1 MAESRNIDTQATLDI
16 ETAGSRLQAARQAAG
31 LSRSDIAARTKIPER
46 HIGSIEAGD
55 YGALAGRSYATGFS
69 RTYARAVGLDAETI
83 VQMVRHEIGRGQH
96 DERRLA
102 PTFEPG
108 DPSRIPGLSVVWIGV
123 AGALAVVIGA
133 FVFWRSFWS
142 PAAELPSL
150 LPAETSATKIAATK
164 TAAAAPGTPAVP
176 VDAVRPQ
183 GPVVFTATE
192 DRVWVKFYNA
202 AGEQILQKQMAL
214 GESYTVPAQAQGP
227 RLWTGR
233 PDALRITV
241 GGREVPRLSDQ
252 PIAVKDVPVSA
263 AALLGR
269 PPAPPSATPSARP
282 SARPSAPAP

>member
-1 MAESRNIDTQATLDI
+1 MAESRNVDAQATLDM
-16 ETAGSRLQAARQAAG
+16 ETAGSRLQAARKAAG

-55 YGALAGRSYATGFS
+55 YDALAGRSYATGFS

-83 VQMVRHEIGRGQH
+83 VQMVRHEMGRGQH
-96 DERRLA
+96 DERRVA

-108 DPSRIPGLSVVWIGV
+108 DPSRIPGHSVVWIGI
-123 AGALAVVIGA
+123 AGALVVVIGA
-133 FVFWRSFWS
+133 FFFWRSFWF

-150 LPAETSATKIAATK
+150 LPSETPAAK
-164 TAAAAPGTPAVP
+164 TAPAVP
-176 VDAVRPQ
+176 RTPAAVPRAPAGQAGADRPR

-214 GESYTVPAQAQGP
+214 GESYTLPAQVQGP
-227 RLWTGR
+227 QLWTGR

-269 PPAPPSATPSARP
+269 PPAPPSAQG
-282 SARPSAPAP
+282 SAPAP